1 MGFSPS
7 PCHRGLASPGA
18 GLFFGEKMTV
28 NERLLEPLQN
38 GPMSAMQL
46 SEATGLP
53 KQTVKIA
60 LLALFKRGKVQREKK
75 ERAENCKGP
84 KTEFV
89 YSCAS

>member
-1 MGFSPS
+1 VWGF
-7 PCHRGLASPGA
+7 
-18 GLFFGEKMTV
+18 FFGEKMTV
-28 NERLLEPLQN
+28 NERLLAPLQN
-38 GPMSAMQL
+38 EPMSAMQL

-60 LLALFKRGKVQREKK
+60 LLAMFKRGKVSREKK

-84 KTEFV
+84 KTEYV